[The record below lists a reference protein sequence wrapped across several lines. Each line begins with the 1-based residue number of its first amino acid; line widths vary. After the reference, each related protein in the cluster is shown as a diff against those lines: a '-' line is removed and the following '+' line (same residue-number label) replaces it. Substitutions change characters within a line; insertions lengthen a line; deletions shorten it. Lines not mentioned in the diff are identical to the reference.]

1 MIATPYELLLG
12 MSLLR
17 EKQAQIQAQQRNYHH
32 EPHALAGA
40 AFLRIRLAQHCFL
53 IVQDAVKEVMPILK
67 IAEVTPAQSWLFG
80 FASYKGELLPV
91 IDMQRLPKFL
101 SSDLSSNATLVT
113 QDYASAIHESYRQ
126 SRTDNARIL
135 VLEGVEGLLGI
146 YVDAV
151 LGIQHYWLHA
161 EGNGQANTWHQ
172 AWVKIDDKLHDNKQ
186 RSQATNQHAKQQ
198 AKQQEQAKQQDDQQA
213 DRQQHQ
219 QQNSECLPVLNM
231 QKIIQYCHLARH

>member
-1 MIATPYELLLG
+1 MMATPYELLLG

-17 EKQAQIQAQQRNYHH
+17 EQQAQRQAQQSNNHPA
-32 EPHALAGA
+32 PHALAGA
-40 AFLRIRLAQHCFL
+40 AFLRIRLAHHDFL
-53 IVQDAVKEVMPILK
+53 IVQDVVKEVMPVLK
-67 IAEVTPAQSWLFG
+67 IAEVTPTQSWLFG

-101 SSDLSSNATLVT
+101 SYDTSASTERTEGAT
-113 QDYASAIHESYRQ
+113 QDCASISTIHEAYQQ
-126 SRTDNARIL
+126 SQTDNARIL
-135 VLEGVEGLLGI
+135 VLESVEGLLGL

-161 EGNGQANTWHQ
+161 DVGRQVNTWHQ

-186 RSQATNQHAKQQ
+186 G
-198 AKQQEQAKQQDDQQA
+198 DQSS
-213 DRQQHQ
+213 
-219 QQNSECLPVLNM
+219 NSECLPVLNI